1 VTIVLYVLTTKT
13 CLIRVSCLFR
23 LHQTLY
29 ERILSA
35 KVNAELAAKKKC
47 SDGGAAPN
55 LYAKFMEV
63 LYGLLDGSVDN
74 SKFEDECRA
83 IIGTQSYVLFTL
95 DKLIFKLVKQLQAAA
110 TDDVALKLL
119 ALNAYEKAGDAVDL
133 VYHANSC
140 VLLHDENIYRFE
152 HKSNPSELLIQLM
165 EGGSV
170 KQEVGGHALES
181 SFQSYLDDFLLSM
194 SPRKNNRVFMM
205 RCKKRNYAGGDE
217 DEALQSAMENA
228 VVENGLENK
237 ISCHTFKVSYVL
249 DTADLFLR
257 CTARRA
263 HKHKEK
269 REIKKQRA
277 FGEWLDQRL
286 RSLNDRWVLLL
297 VEEWSGR
304 DCFAGNLG
312 TKMLCDSIAISW

>member
-1 VTIVLYVLTTKT
+1 
-13 CLIRVSCLFR
+13 
-23 LHQTLY
+23 
-29 ERILSA
+29 
-35 KVNAELAAKKKC
+35 
-47 SDGGAAPN
+47 
-55 LYAKFMEV
+55 
-63 LYGLLDGSVDN
+63 
-74 SKFEDECRA
+74 
-83 IIGTQSYVLFTL
+83 
-95 DKLIFKLVKQLQAAA
+95 
-110 TDDVALKLL
+110 
-119 ALNAYEKAGDAVDL
+119 
-133 VYHANSC
+133 
-140 VLLHDENIYRFE
+140 
-152 HKSNPSELLIQLM
+152 M